1 MAVIRQ
7 RREAAERE
15 RLANLA
21 KSDPASGAAP
31 TNNWLTADNTVKPK
45 FEEVSSSSESESDS
59 ESESESESEEE
70 EKVKPA
76 ASSSSSSSKPVA
88 AKAASS
94 SATAPEAKPAKE
106 KEKKEKGG
114 DKLDKLPKFT
124 SIEIKKMSGD
134 QLKVKIIYVTLYV

>member
-15 RLANLA
+15 RLANLNNA
-21 KSDPASGAAP
+21 DASATAVKA
-31 TNNWLTADNTVKPK
+31 NNWLTADNTVKPK
-45 FEEVSSSSESESDS
+45 FEEVSSSSESESSEDEDEDS
-59 ESESESESEEE
+59 DEESEEE
-70 EKVKPA
+70 KVIAKPVA
-76 ASSSSSSSKPVA
+76 STSSSSNA
-88 AKAASS
+88 AKTAAP
-94 SATAPEAKPAKE
+94 ATTADKDAKPAKE

-134 QLKVKIIYVTLYV
+134 QLKVSI